1 MYRLELWFR
10 KKDEVIAKELLG
22 PRRAPAIVC
31 AVLRT
36 AHRGLSVAPIV
47 PSGPP

>member
-31 AVLRT
+31 AVLHT
-36 AHRGLSVAPIV
+36 EHRGLSVARSPP
-47 PSGPP
+47 PSP